1 MSSDSGSPKNPPKK
15 HSGRPRNGRHLTNMS
30 DVLQSL
36 LENGKS
42 ALSDGFTRWKLEQN
56 WQEIV
61 GETIA
66 KNTVPCSYNRGV
78 LWLWV
83 PNSAW
88 MQQLYFFQDM
98 IKEKVNGYLGR
109 EFVTSVRFTLN
120 RRAAAP
126 SESPE

>member
-1 MSSDSGSPKNPPKK
+1 MDSRSGPPKTPPK
-15 HSGRPRNGRHLTNMS
+15 RSRNGRHLTNMS

-36 LENGKS
+36 LDNGKS

-66 KNTVPCSYNRGV
+66 KNTVPCAYNRGV

-88 MQQLYFFQDM
+88 MQQLYFFQEM

-109 EFVTSVRFTLN
+109 EFVTGVKFTLN
-120 RRAAAP
+120 RRAAITTD
-126 SESPE
+126 SSGQE